1 MGKDSFTFPLVSSS
15 GCRTGTI
22 LPYCAPL
29 ERSGGSASVAPL
41 IWTSPCR
48 AKNPCCITT
57 SNFYHQR
64 GCCFSSVKVS
74 FPLFFKICPCS
85 ALREVYFSTFLP
97 NQKKKRQTKKT
108 PTKQKSKWDF
118 LDCSVLEIICGHKW
132 VNLMF
137 LKGEGG
143 SRGGSELNGKKNK
156 WPNLEMRPKCGCGGL
171 VLFFSLVTFN
181 DKRLLILKRFL
192 FFLKNYNLF
201 GNFLCSFQEMFFKIK
216 ILW

>member
-15 GCRTGTI
+15 GCRTGTV

-48 AKNPCCITT
+48 AKNACFITI

-74 FPLFFKICPCS
+74 FPLFFKICLCS

-97 NQKKKRQTKKT
+97 NQKKKKCQTKK
-108 PTKQKSKWDF
+108 
-118 LDCSVLEIICGHKW
+118 
-132 VNLMF
+132 
-137 LKGEGG
+137 
-143 SRGGSELNGKKNK
+143 KNANK
-156 WPNLEMRPKCGCGGL
+156 
-171 VLFFSLVTFN
+171 T
-181 DKRLLILKRFL
+181 
-192 FFLKNYNLF
+192 
-201 GNFLCSFQEMFFKIK
+201 KIK
-216 ILW
+216 MGFSGLLSS